1 MKLKNSHYKHLIHL
15 MSFSVLCLLIY
26 SSSIGIAV
34 GQKIPTTLKL
44 DADADDQQICSGQGK
59 GYLNGSQFCVLF
71 RSYYSHLNSGNL
83 DGAQADRNEM
93 IEIVRGQ
100 IDIFYKE
107 RKDSRRFK
115 TKVYQQILDFL
126 EIGGALSIAI
136 MNGERAKTI
145 VGAAIGALQGGRTSY
160 NKNFDLLETQVLIN
174 KMNTNRALILT
185 EILGNIDKPVRDS
198 TPSKAYSWY
207 AAKNDLR
214 RYLFA
219 GTYDNALDTLVRQ
232 TGADVENAERNLR
245 AVEERTIIREFT
257 GDDTDLV
264 KRSNDA
270 LGRIQE
276 KLSANASDTD
286 VAKVL
291 KNILGKLNETSSFE
305 AFFVGKKITAQS
317 KSKEIYDA
325 LIELRRFLFTK
336 DDRDSIRIVEKTIV
350 QFETQGE
357 K

>member
-1 MKLKNSHYKHLIHL
+1 MKLKYLGYKHLIHL
-15 MSFSVLCLLIY
+15 MYFSVLCLLIY
-26 SSSIGIAV
+26 SSSIGVAV

-44 DADADDQQICSGQGK
+44 DADTDDRQICSGQGK

-100 IDIFYKE
+100 IDIFYKH
-107 RKDSRRFK
+107 RKDGRRFK

-160 NKNFDLLETQVLIN
+160 NKNFDLLETHVLIN

-185 EILGNIDKPVRDS
+185 EILGNIDKPVRS
-198 TPSKAYSWY
+198 NTPSNAYSWY

-232 TGADVENAERNLR
+232 TGADVENAER
-245 AVEERTIIREFT
+245 
-257 GDDTDLV
+257 
-264 KRSNDA
+264 
-270 LGRIQE
+270 
-276 KLSANASDTD
+276 
-286 VAKVL
+286 
-291 KNILGKLNETSSFE
+291 
-305 AFFVGKKITAQS
+305 
-317 KSKEIYDA
+317 
-325 LIELRRFLFTK
+325 ELRR
-336 DDRDSIRIVEKTIV
+336 VEKRRIINEATPSSVVTSEEADARLVDIEQKLKGSDKDKESATNALRNILAELNNTPVFKAFLRGKGITAKSSGEAIV
-350 QFETQGE
+350 KAIDELRSENADDDDLSQKIEQVIVAKGE
-357 K
+357 IK